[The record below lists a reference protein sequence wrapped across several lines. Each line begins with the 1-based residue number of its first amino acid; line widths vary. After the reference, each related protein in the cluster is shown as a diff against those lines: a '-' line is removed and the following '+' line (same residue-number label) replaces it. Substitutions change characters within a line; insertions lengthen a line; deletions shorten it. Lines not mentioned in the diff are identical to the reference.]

1 MKKIKNIETIKNTLK
16 YIVLIGVLIIIL
28 FPIFWVISTSFKVP
42 NDYYSSPPVW
52 IPSEI
57 TIDHYY
63 KLFTTYGASPYII
76 NSIIIASGATI
87 FVMLLSIPAAYS
99 MSKYRIGGEKFSFW
113 ILSLRMLPPVVAII
127 PLFILFIQLKLIDTY
142 IGLILPYLIFN
153 IPFAIWL
160 LISFF
165 KDIPPELHESAMVD
179 GCTEVGAMVKIIL
192 PLMSPGIVVV
202 SLFTFIFTW
211 NDLLLALSLSRSH
224 TKTLMVLIASTMQS
238 PTGIFFGAAAA
249 SATIGIIP
257 VFLITLFLQRYL
269 VKGLTLG
276 GVKG

>member
-1 MKKIKNIETIKNTLK
+1 VKKIKKIETIKNTLK
-16 YIVLIGVLIIIL
+16 YIVLIGILIIVL
-28 FPIFWVISTSFKVP
+28 FPIFWVISTSFKP
-42 NDYYSSPPVW
+42 LNDFYSSPPVW

-57 TIDHYY
+57 TFDHYY
-63 KLFTTYGASPYII
+63 KLFTTYRASPYII
-76 NSIIIASGATI
+76 NSIIITSGVTI
-87 FVMLLSIPAAYS
+87 LVMLLTIPAAYS
-99 MSKYRIGGEKFSFW
+99 MSRYRIGGKKLPFW
-113 ILSLRMLPPVVAII
+113 ILSFRMLPPVAVVI
-127 PLFILFIQLKLIDTY
+127 PLFLLFIQLKLIDTY
-142 IGLILPYLIFN
+142 IGLILSYLVFH

-165 KDIPPELHESAMVD
+165 KDIPPELHESAMID

-192 PLMSPGIVVV
+192 PLISPGIVVV

-211 NDLLLALSLSRSH
+211 NDLVLVLTLSRGH
-224 TKTLMVLIASTMQS
+224 TKTLMLLIASTMQS

-249 SATIGIIP
+249 SAAIGIIP